1 MKRKVNIYDIFMV
14 VGTIYDN
21 YINMQTFKI
30 IEDYDYSKLPNDQ
43 KKNYILLVK
52 YDLAKRIEFLND
64 YFDENPKL
72 KNHPLYGEK

>member
-14 VGTIYDN
+14 VGAIYDN

-43 KKNYILLVK
+43 KKNYILLVE

-64 YFDENPKL
+64 YFDENPEL